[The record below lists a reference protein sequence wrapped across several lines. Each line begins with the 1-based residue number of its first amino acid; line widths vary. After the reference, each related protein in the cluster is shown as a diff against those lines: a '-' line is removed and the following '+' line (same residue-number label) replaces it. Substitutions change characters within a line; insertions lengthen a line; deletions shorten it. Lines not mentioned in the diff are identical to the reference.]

1 MLPLT
6 STDRSRM
13 EMAHILFMDVVGY
26 SKLPTDVQQETIGE
40 LQAIVRATAAYQKA
54 KEATN

>member
-1 MLPLT
+1 
-6 STDRSRM
+6 M